1 MKGWINPTFFRRS
14 FGLLICVL
22 VAVVV
27 VFPQQSRK
35 ELEDRRKKLLK
46 EIEQTSSLLKQ
57 TKQSKEATLS
67 RYVTLQKQI
76 NQRQQLIATLQA
88 EVQYLVENMER
99 TADVVIALSGD
110 VDRLQAE
117 YAQMIRHA
125 YRQRL
130 THNNW
135 LFIFSANS
143 FNNAFRRWQYLRQYD
158 HYREKQAHLIL
169 ETQQT
174 LLDKIKSL
182 EERKHEKEM
191 LLTSAERQSEM
202 LGLEMNAKNR
212 LLEELKGSESML
224 TRELESKRAAA
235 EKLNAA
241 IEKIIREEIERTKR
255 EERST
260 AASSA
265 SSARTTPSATPE
277 VATLSRDFQNNRGKL
292 PWPVAKGVVTGRFGR
307 QPHPALQNIEIVNNG
322 IDIRTEAGASVR
334 AVFEGT
340 VVGTQYIPG
349 YDYMIILQHGQYY
362 TVYSNLEEL
371 SVKKGDKV
379 AIRQNLGK
387 VSTDRK
393 TNTSEVHFEI
403 WKEKDRLNPQHWMN
417 GM

>member
-265 SSARTTPSATPE
+265 SSARATPSATPE
-277 VATLSRDFQNNRGKL
+277 VATLSRGFQNNRGKL